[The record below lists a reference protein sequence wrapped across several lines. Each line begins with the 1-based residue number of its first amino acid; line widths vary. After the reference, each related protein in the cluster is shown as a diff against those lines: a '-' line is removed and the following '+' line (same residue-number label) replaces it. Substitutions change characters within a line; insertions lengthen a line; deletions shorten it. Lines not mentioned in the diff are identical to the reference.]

1 MGLPF
6 NLPLSANTKFL
17 RVGEIPTLT
26 AKAIHPESDNDSE
39 AQGFARAGCQI
50 NHEEALGKAIKA
62 GMVTPLNPLSYEQH
76 TFPFGDALRSAIISL
91 DDFKRFAASLQIEVV
106 IWDEPDPTQDTDDVA
121 GTKTHLTIDEA
132 ASALT
137 EKYGFS
143 ESSKKLIQA
152 QLFEA
157 AKRGEIAV
165 RCRETLLPYTPRVRR
180 DFFEVVSVSDFNAWL
195 KTQGVKYQLD
205 SPEQVLHGDD
215 APEQER
221 DKNTVEIPGKLP
233 LREAGKLAI
242 KAAWQIE
249 CETKRRASAK
259 EVMTR
264 LQAWADAGEESAIL
278 IKSLPSK
285 RAVQWLTTKGEYRE
299 YTLEACGKTLE
310 TWHKSRQ

>member
-6 NLPLSANTKFL
+6 NLTLPVNTMFLS
-17 RVGEIPTLT
+17 VGHIPELT
-26 AKAIHPESDNDSE
+26 ANAIYPPSDNDSE
-39 AQGFARAGCQI
+39 IQEIKRAACRD
-50 NHEEALGKAIKA
+50 NHENALDKAIDA
-62 GMVTPLNPLSYEQH
+62 GTLTPLNPMSFEAH
-76 TFPFGDALRSAIISL
+76 TFPFGDALRRAVISI
-91 DDFKRFAASLQIEVV
+91 DDFKRFAESLQIEVV
-106 IWDEPDPTQDTDDVA
+106 IGDEPSEARPKA
-121 GTKTHLTIDEA
+121 NLTIEEA
-132 ASALT
+132 ASALA

-143 ESSKKLIQA
+143 EPSKKLIQA

-165 RCRETLLPYTPRVRR
+165 RCRETSLPYTPRVRR

-195 KTQGVKYQLD
+195 KTQGVEYQLD

-215 APEQER
+215 IPEQER

-233 LREAGKLAI
+233 PREAGKLAI

-259 EVMTR
+259 EVMTL
-264 LQAWADAGEESAIL
+264 LQAWADAGKESAIL

-299 YTLEACGKTLE
+299 YTSEACGKTLA